1 MEKSGGFGAERAH
14 EGKGTVDDALSF
26 GDDDFVLRGDHPT
39 VSTAVSM
46 PTIGD
51 EINCVVSKSL
61 KHCFMISL
69 INDPGEGVAYE
80 QL

>member
-14 EGKGTVDDALSF
+14 EGERAVDDALSF
-26 GDDDFVLRGDHPT
+26 GDDDFVLHGDHPT

-51 EINCVVSKSL
+51 EINGVVCEDL
-61 KHCFMISL
+61 IYGCMIVS
-69 INDPGEGVAYE
+69 INYPGEGIAYK
-80 QL
+80 